1 MKRFLPILI
10 VVLLLAGAS
19 YFLLFNEEKQE
30 GAAAPKQLVL
40 EDFDKVRS
48 CAMLPLFLYR
58 NGIRRPV
65 IDLSQQHYKGVA
77 FLYGPKFS
85 KVLHKK
91 SWERFDA
98 LGTYTIDRY
107 GNIYLTPNPFISI
120 KASTFNLQKAIYKM
134 DKLSGELKRW
144 MELDDVEPSASNPY
158 GLISVLYDCK
168 DGTLW
173 ASAIDKSSYKGS
185 RGRIYHIDPKN
196 KKVLDKIENIDA
208 LTLAW
213 LNTKKSR
220 YLLMGSAIDNGL
232 YAFAFENGKIVK
244 SPLKLFE
251 LPNPKLHI
259 RKIKVSGKNRL
270 YIEAIKFTY
279 SLIAETTKQLRT
291 HYMAVYDSD
300 KKKWN
305 IKELKQ

>member
-1 MKRFLPILI
+1 MKRFLPIFI

-30 GAAAPKQLVL
+30 EAAAPKQLVL
-40 EDFDKVRS
+40 EDFEKRRS
-48 CAMLPLFLYR
+48 CATLPPFLYR
-58 NGIRRPV
+58 NGIRRPL

-134 DKLSGELKRW
+134 DKESAQLERW
-144 MELDDVEPSASNPY
+144 MEFEDVAPSANNPY
-158 GLISVLYDCK
+158 GLISILYDCK

-185 RGRIYHIDPKN
+185 RGRIYHIDPNSKE
-196 KKVLDKIENIDA
+196 VLEKIESVDA

-213 LNTKKSR
+213 LHTKKRR
-220 YLLMGSAIDNGL
+220 YLLMGSAKDNGL
-232 YAFAFENGKIVK
+232 YAFAFENGKILK
-244 SPLKLFE
+244 TPLKLFA

-259 RKIKVSGKNRL
+259 RKIKVTGKNRL
-270 YIEAIKFTY
+270 YLEAIKFTY
-279 SLIAETTKQLRT
+279 SLIAETTTQFRT
-291 HYMAVYDSD
+291 HYIAQYDSNR
-300 KKKWN
+300 KKWN

>member
-1 MKRFLPILI
+1 MKRFLPIFV

-30 GAAAPKQLVL
+30 TAAAPKQLVL

-48 CAMLPLFLYR
+48 CATLPPFLYR

-134 DKLSGELKRW
+134 DKESAKLERW
-144 MELDDVEPSASNPY
+144 ME
-158 GLISVLYDCK
+158 I
-168 DGTLW
+168 
-173 ASAIDKSSYKGS
+173 AIDKSGYKGS
-185 RGRIYHIDPKN
+185 KGRIYHIDPKN
-196 KKVLDKIENIDA
+196 KEVLEKIEGVDA

-213 LNTKKSR
+213 LHTKKRR

-232 YAFAFENGKIVK
+232 YVFAFENGKIAK

-259 RKIKVSGKNRL
+259 RKIKVAGKNRL

-300 KKKWN
+300 EKKWN
-305 IKELKQ
+305 IKESR

>member
-1 MKRFLPILI
+1 MKRFLPIFL
-10 VVLLLAGAS
+10 VVLLLVGAS

-30 GAAAPKQLVL
+30 GAAAPKQFVL
-40 EDFDKVRS
+40 EDFNKVRS
-48 CAMLPLFLYR
+48 CATLPPFLYKI
-58 NGIRRPV
+58 GIKRPL
-65 IDLSQQHYKGVA
+65 IDLSQQHYRGIA

-98 LGTYTIDRY
+98 LGTYTIDKY
-107 GNIYLTPNPFISI
+107 GNIYLAPNPYISI
-120 KASTFNLQKAIYKM
+120 TPATFNLQKAIYRM
-134 DKLSGELKRW
+134 DRLSGELERW
-144 MELDDVEPSASNPY
+144 MELDDIKPAASNPY

-168 DGTLW
+168 DETLW
-173 ASAIDKSSYKGS
+173 ASAIDKSGYKGS
-185 RGRIYHIDPKN
+185 RGRIYHINPKS
-196 KKVLDKIENIDA
+196 KEVLEKIEGVDA

-220 YLLMGSAIDNGL
+220 YLLIGSAIDNGL
-232 YAFAFENGKIVK
+232 YAFAFENGKILK
-244 SPLKLFE
+244 SPQKLFE

-259 RKIKVSGKNRL
+259 RKIKVAGKNRL
-270 YIEAIKFTY
+270 YLEAIKFNYT
-279 SLIAETTKQLRT
+279 LVAETAKKQRT

>member
-1 MKRFLPILI
+1 MKRFLPIFI
-10 VVLLLAGAS
+10 VILLLAGAS

-30 GAAAPKQLVL
+30 IAAAPKQLVL

-48 CAMLPLFLYR
+48 CAILPPFLYR
-58 NGIRRPV
+58 NGIRRPL

-91 SWERFDA
+91 TWERFDA

-120 KASTFNLQKAIYKM
+120 NASTFNLQKAIYKM
-134 DKLSGELKRW
+134 DKESAKLERW
-144 MELDDVEPSASNPY
+144 MEIDEITPTASNPY

-173 ASAIDKSSYKGS
+173 ASAIDKSGYKGS
-185 RGRIYHIDPKN
+185 RGRIYHINPKS
-196 KKVLDKIENIDA
+196 KEVIEKIEGVDA

-213 LNTKKSR
+213 LHTKKRR
-220 YLLMGSAIDNGL
+220 YLLIGSAIDNGL
-232 YAFAFENGKIVK
+232 YAFRFENGKILK
-244 SPLKLFE
+244 SPRKLFE

-259 RKIKVSGKNRL
+259 RKIKVAGKNRL